1 MKRSRQRLLRIRTGR
16 TALALVLA
24 TGCGVAL
31 AAGEMLSGSE
41 EVPPVQTSA
50 SGTSSIMIADNGAV
64 SGSVDTK
71 GVEGTM
77 AHIHSGAMG
86 KNGPPIITLEKGSD
100 GKWMVPSGAKLTAD
114 QQKMHDAGGLYV
126 NVHSAMHKG
135 GEIRA
140 QLKP

>member
-1 MKRSRQRLLRIRTGR
+1 MKQRTQRLLRIRAGR
-16 TALALVLA
+16 TALALIVA
-24 TGCGVAL
+24 TSGGVAL

-50 SGTSSIMIADNGAV
+50 SGASAIRISDDGAV

-71 GVEGTM
+71 GLEGTM
-77 AHIHSGAMG
+77 AHIHSGEKG

-114 QQKMHDAGGLYV
+114 QQKMHKAGELYV

-135 GEIRA
+135 GEVRA